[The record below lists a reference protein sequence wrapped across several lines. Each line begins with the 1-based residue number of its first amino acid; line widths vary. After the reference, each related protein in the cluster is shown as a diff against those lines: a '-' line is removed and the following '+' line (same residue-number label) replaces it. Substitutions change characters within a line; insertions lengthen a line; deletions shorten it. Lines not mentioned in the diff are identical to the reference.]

1 MHELAV
7 TENLLAL
14 ALKHASLATSAASTA
29 AAPPPRITCLHI
41 VIGQLSSIIDDSVQ
55 FYWDIIAKDTP
66 AQSARLDFQRIPA
79 LFQCSACSHQFAYR
93 PDEFTCPACN
103 DSQLKIIAGN
113 EFYLDSIEIETS

>member
-14 ALKHASLATSAASTA
+14 ALKHASLVSSAADAA
-29 AAPPPRITCLHI
+29 AAPTPRISSLHI

-66 AQSARLDFQRIPA
+66 AQSARLHFQRSFR
-79 LFQCSACSHQFAYR
+79 LFFHFCFS
-93 PDEFTCPACN
+93 
-103 DSQLKIIAGN
+103 
-113 EFYLDSIEIETS
+113 